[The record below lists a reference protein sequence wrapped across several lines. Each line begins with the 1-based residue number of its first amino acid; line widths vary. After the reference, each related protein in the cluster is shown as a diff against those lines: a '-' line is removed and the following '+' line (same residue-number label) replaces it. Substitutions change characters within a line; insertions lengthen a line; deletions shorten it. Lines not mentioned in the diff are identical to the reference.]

1 MAKVME
7 HEARIVDVFPGEKRV
22 EAEMIVSSA
31 CGDCKAKAVC
41 GSSSESQVRR
51 VSAYTE
57 HPEVYQVGDEVTIC
71 IEQIMGYKAITFSYI
86 VPLVVMLVAL
96 ALTHSRYGDLIA
108 GLSALGAC
116 ALYFVVLAFFRNKLE
131 KVIVFSVK
139 KRFF

>member
-7 HEARIVDVFPGEKRV
+7 HEARIVEVYPEERRV

-41 GSSSESQVRR
+41 GSSSESEARR

-57 HPEVYQVGDEVTIC
+57 HPEVYKVGDEVTIS

-86 VPLVVMLVAL
+86 VPLVLMLVVL
-96 ALTHSRYGDLIA
+96 ALTHSRFGDLVA

-116 ALYFVVLAFFRNKLE
+116 ALYFVVLSFFRNRLE
-131 KVIVFSVK
+131 RVIVFSVK
-139 KRFF
+139 KKYF